1 MDKKKSKASSSC
13 RLPGVETIGGQA
25 IVEGIMI
32 RSPNAVAMAV
42 RRKNGNLV
50 IRSERLQSRPEKSIW
65 RKPFFRGMAALGSAL
80 VLGIKAVNFSAS
92 IFEEDLL
99 AEEEEKKKKKNAKK
113 KKPKKPPKRK
123 KEKKKKEGMSTFELV
138 FSLVI
143 ALGMVIVLYKVIPLF
158 IAGLLK
164 EASPI
169 FENTVAFNLV
179 DAIVKTMILILVMW
193 SMSLLNDVKRMYQ
206 YHGAEHMAVFNYE
219 ADKELNV
226 RNALGF
232 DTLHPRCGT
241 NFLILVFVISLFF
254 FLAIDPEWPFAWKL
268 ILRLLLLPAIA
279 GVTYELLR
287 FGSKKLDN
295 FWIRMIMAP
304 GIALQRITTKKP
316 DRDQVAVAVI
326 AVKEVLEREKSKAGK
341 KKVFE
346 ISKAE
351 LEY

>member
-1 MDKKKSKASSSC
+1 MEKKKSKASSSC

-32 RSPNAVAMAV
+32 RSPNAVAMVV

-113 KKPKKPPKRK
+113 KKPPKPK
-123 KEKKKKEGMSTFELV
+123 KEKKKKEGMSTFELA

-143 ALGMVIVLYKVIPLF
+143 AIGMVIVLYKVIPLF

-164 EASPI
+164 DASPI

-219 ADKELNV
+219 ADTELNV
-226 RNALGF
+226 SNAFGF

-268 ILRLLLLPAIA
+268 ILRLLLLPGIA
-279 GVTYELLR
+279 GVTYELMR

-316 DRDQVAVAVI
+316 DKEQVALAVA
-326 AVKEVLEREKSKAGK
+326 AVKEVLKREKGKAEK
-341 KKVFE
+341 KKTFE